1 MAMYGYVGLVGLCM
15 AMYVYVWLYRAMCG
29 HVWLYR
35 AMCGHV
41 WLCLVCMAI

>member
-1 MAMYGYVGLVGLCM
+1 MAMYGYVRLCR
-15 AMYVYVWLYRAMCG
+15 ASRAVYGY
-29 HVWLYR
+29 VWLYR